1 METSRIGTPEI
12 GIENILNLNSLGI
25 RCSMMLNEV
34 DRMKNS
40 EDPDQT
46 APLKEH
52 SDQGL
57 HCFVSPICPNT

>member
-1 METSRIGTPEI
+1 METSRTGTPEI
-12 GIENILNLNSLGI
+12 SIENILNLNSLGI

-34 DRMKNS
+34 DGMKNS

-46 APLKEH
+46 APLKEQ

-57 HCFVSPICPNT
+57 HCFISPICPNT